1 MERQGHD
8 EQQAAEAFRIVDM
21 SVLNAEAAGFEVG
34 EHGFDAPATAVFQ
47 GLQIARLGGA
57 FRSYEACSGRAD

>member
-8 EQQAAEAFRIVDM
+8 EQQAAKAFRMVDVG
-21 SVLNAEAAGFEVG
+21 VLDTKAAGFEVG

-47 GLQIARLGGA
+47 GLQITRI
-57 FRSYEACSGRAD
+57 SGFQAIVSS